1 MSSYCRHHPHLHG
14 ELVQLVVAVPHPE
27 PGQQRGDHLPAGRGR
42 RHHDRLVRQVRPQ
55 TRGVHADTRGLA
67 PAAAACRAQRLVS
80 EVRGLAARVAAG
92 VRGAEGVEADTAG
105 GLSVQLAAVPR
116 LSVHLPPLEAAH
128 EAGVR
133 VEGEAGVPQR
143 PPRRAFILNT
153 QKHWS
158 K

>member
-1 MSSYCRHHPHLHG
+1 M
-14 ELVQLVVAVPHPE
+14 VAVPHPE
-27 PGQQRGDHLPAGRGR
+27 PGQQRGDDLPAGRGR

-67 PAAAACRAQRLVS
+67 PATCRGQRLVR
-80 EVRGLAARVAAG
+80 EVRGLAAGVAAG

-105 GLSVQLAAVPR
+105 GLSVQLAAVASEAAATR
-116 LSVHLPPLEAAH
+116 LSVHLSPLEAAH

-143 PPRRAFILNT
+143 PPRHVRRAARAVLQHGARLT
-153 QKHWS
+153 GLSQDTP
-158 K
+158 